1 MANQNMSLQFNDT
14 PEEVARSLKKEHLEL
29 VEKMAL
35 LLVNQGLSFQQAELL
50 LDITKARLRRAAI
63 VTP

>member
-1 MANQNMSLQFNDT
+1 MDNQDISLQFNDT
-14 PEEVARSLKKEHLEL
+14 PEEVARSLKKEQLEL
-29 VEKMAL
+29 VEKMAH
-35 LLVNQGLSFQQAELL
+35 LLVDKGLSFQQAELL